1 MSGIALVVVVFFVM
15 AALLGGAAYV
25 VYQGK
30 LRRAKAIERG
40 LKMVP
45 LLIHLPPPSN
55 DTSAGSRDMR
65 EVMREKTAQ
74 AEVLYNLIAG
84 TATAGFKSNFYGQ
97 RHMALELVASG
108 GLVHFYVA
116 VPVNLVSVIQQA
128 ILTAYPGAKLEEVE
142 DHNIF
147 SQQGRLSATVG
158 GELVLKNNSAYP
170 IATYANLERDPM
182 EALLL
187 TLSGLTATEGAA
199 VQIMIRPAS
208 ASWVKHATKMTT
220 KLRRGRQQNLAFGV
234 ADLAK
239 ATVKTPSSGVPHDMA
254 KGGTN
259 PNLSQLELSVIEQTE
274 DKVKHAGFEV
284 LVRVLVSADNGGRS
298 QQILQDMATSF
309 ALFERPGL
317 NGFKFVPAVDV
328 QGLVTAFIF
337 RFFPPQMHAS
347 ILNAVEL
354 ATLYHLPDSQFTP
367 TNNIKRQM
375 SKEVDGPVTS
385 STSGLLFGYNEF
397 RGTKKEIRL
406 SVEDRRRHTYI
417 LGQTGTGKSTM
428 LENLIV
434 QDMLAGNGFAFI
446 DPHGDSAEKMLSLVP
461 KSRAED
467 VIYFNPAD
475 MDFPL
480 GLNLFEFKDPLQK
493 DFLIQES
500 LNMLYKLY
508 DPNGTGVIGPRF
520 EQWYRNAA
528 LTLMADPN
536 GATFIEIPKVFTD
549 TEYLKQKFKYLKDPT
564 VIDFWTKEM
573 GQTSDYHKSEMLGYF
588 VSKFGA
594 FQQNEMMRNIIGQT
608 KSAFDLR
615 DIMDNK
621 KILIVNLSKGQVGEL
636 NSKLLGMMLV
646 IKIQAAAMSRAN
658 VPESDRADF
667 SLYVDEFQN
676 FSTDS
681 FASILSEARKYRL
694 NLIVGNQFIGQ
705 LSNEIRDAVFGN
717 IGTILAHRMGP
728 DDAEFMVKQ
737 LAPVFDTSDLMN
749 LPNYHS
755 AARLMIGGLPSQPFT
770 MSDLPPVAGNNLEL
784 GVAIKQLSAAK
795 SGVAKAVVDADV
807 EARLSSRP
815 SAPAPAPV
823 GPPVAAPSPAA
834 APAPIPAPTPAEPA
848 PTPVLVDEPVAPVV
862 ESAPAA
868 VPAAP
873 AITPTSVP
881 QPVSMPAP
889 VLSPPVVAPE
899 PLQAAPAISP
909 APTVPNIPAA
919 ATATPPPVATSA
931 PDVAAAAVYAAPPP
945 IIPPEPE
952 DEVPVA
958 ERTALGQPLPA
969 VERPIIEQS
978 LPATPAPST
987 AALLTTPPPI
997 GAPPIGAPVID
1008 LPAPSSTNVAKDTLS
1023 IRDITGGSR
1032 QPVPQLS
1039 NVPDVQLI
1047 PDGAAPAVQLTPEL
1061 ADVPLLTY
1069 DPATDPNADVPLLV
1083 APPPSVGHVP
1093 GAAPLVDVVPG
1104 KPAYNPATDPN
1115 AGVPLTAADMQT
1127 VPSPPAVLSP
1137 VVSVPVLETPVTP
1150 EPKPAITITEP
1161 PAVAISELPTVALT
1175 PPLAAAPPPVT
1186 STLEHVPDW
1195 SQEPEAKTELTREP
1209 APLPQIVT
1217 PDATNA
1223 SIDDELPIH
1232 FIDPSLEAV
1241 LDRPYE
1247 SSTPAPT
1254 TPAVPQPALPTVP
1267 APVIMAS
1274 PVIPTPAPVTPA
1286 TPPSVAPVIAPTA
1299 LVAAPVP
1306 IVSQPEPVSLVQP
1319 AGLAVVPPP
1328 IGAAPVELPG
1338 ASVDSTVLGAIPL
1351 PDSPAPALPQPSA
1364 PIPVIPVA
1372 PVIQPAPTPIPV
1384 VLMPETSSI
1393 PPITSPEP
1401 IPPVAGVEEKLAE
1414 VTSQPSLAPAEN
1426 PLPAPIAPPAAVL
1439 PVTSSDQI
1447 TDSVKPKVVD
1457 DAVVEIKPI
1466 ESLEPPVAPHDE
1478 PQNLLPE
1485 HATVDNDGKPPLAP
1499 SVPTEPKP
1507 VAAGPAEPPKTAL
1520 PDASSLPEPTTVN
1533 FSIVPE
1539 LTKAPDT
1546 DTAKA
1551 IKEPMVQKTEPQ
1563 PHVTANEIVAR
1574 TEATIDDLL
1583 SGSLIRRDTDR
1594 IRLEEPE
1601 EAAPIDKPTEVVGEG
1616 RHWVG
1621 SATPE
1626 TDNPSED
1633 EDEPQPEQ
1641 EPTEAAHYS
1650 SSHKVIQPLHP
1661 IVPSKQELARE
1672 LAAEAAA
1679 ISLAPPVV
1687 KPAPVSPAVAA
1698 SAPTAGSAKPDESP
1712 KPADMPAANPTPTRP
1727 LAPAAVVVPKPEP
1740 TPAVKPPLAPTPP
1753 IEAPVAMQTKPI
1765 SPVED
1770 EQMMPEAVS
1779 LAATDVAAAREA
1791 ARLATP
1797 PPSPIETSPHKPE
1810 SKRGNRLHHRG
1821 RHGGKAPEVTKPEA
1835 ALEAVKPVIAAE
1847 IPKPMTE
1854 VSPEPRPVPVE
1865 TKPAPK
1871 SEVAP
1876 PAPAP
1881 MTGKL
1886 ILPSA
1891 NKAVPTAAAPLERPD
1906 KLAKGEVFVDSAGNV
1921 IIGE

>member
-1 MSGIALVVVVFFVM
+1 MSGIALVVVVFF
-15 AALLGGAAYV
+15 ALATLLGGAAYV

-97 RHMALELVASG
+97 RHLALELVASG

-705 LSNEIRDAVFGN
+705 LSTEIRDAVFGN

-795 SGVAKAVVDADV
+795 FGVAKAVVDADV

-823 GPPVAAPSPAA
+823 GPPLAAPSAA
-834 APAPIPAPTPAEPA
+834 AAGAPIPAPTPAEPA
-848 PTPVLVDEPVAPVV
+848 ATPILVNEPAAPDV

-873 AITPTSVP
+873 AITPTYVP
-881 QPVSMPAP
+881 QPVSTLAP

-899 PLQAAPAISP
+899 PRQAASAISS
-909 APTVPNIPAA
+909 APTVPSVPADA
-919 ATATPPPVATSA
+919 SAIPPPVATSA
-931 PDVAAAAVYAAPPP
+931 PDVAATAVYAAPSP

-952 DEVPVA
+952 DEAPA
-958 ERTALGQPLPA
+958 IERTAIGQPLPA
-969 VERPIIEQS
+969 A
-978 LPATPAPST
+978 PAAST

-1008 LPAPSSTNVAKDTLS
+1008 VPAPSSIDGSKDTLS

-1032 QPVPQLS
+1032 QPVPQVS
-1039 NVPDVQLI
+1039 NAPDVQLI
-1047 PDGAAPAVQLTPEL
+1047 PDGAAPAAQLNPEL
-1061 ADVPLLTY
+1061 AEVPLLAY
-1069 DPATDPNADVPLLV
+1069 DPATDPNADVPLL
-1083 APPPSVGHVP
+1083 
-1093 GAAPLVDVVPG
+1093 AAPAPVAGHMSGAQLPVEVVPG

-1115 AGVPLTAADMQT
+1115 AAVPLTSDDMQAG
-1127 VPSPPAVLSP
+1127 PMSP
-1137 VVSVPVLETPVTP
+1137 VAVTPVVTAPMPETPVIP
-1150 EPKPAITITEP
+1150 EPKPTITITEP
-1161 PAVAISELPTVALT
+1161 PVVVISELPSIALT
-1175 PPLAAAPPPVT
+1175 SAPPPAAPQAT
-1186 STLEHVPDW
+1186 PTLEHVPDW
-1195 SQEPEAKTELTREP
+1195 SQESEPKTELTREP
-1209 APLPQIVT
+1209 APLPQTVT
-1217 PDATNA
+1217 PDATSA

-1241 LDRPYE
+1241 LDRPYD

-1254 TPAVPQPALPTVP
+1254 TPGVPQPALTTAHVAMASSVAQP
-1267 APVIMAS
+1267 AP
-1274 PVIPTPAPVTPA
+1274 TTPVTPPAVAVDVPA
-1286 TPPSVAPVIAPTA
+1286 TVSLAVPTPTVSEPETAP
-1299 LVAAPVP
+1299 
-1306 IVSQPEPVSLVQP
+1306 LVQP
-1319 AGLAVVPPP
+1319 AGLAVAPPP

-1338 ASVDSTVLGAIPL
+1338 ESAGSAVVESALADAPAPVSQPVPAQA
-1351 PDSPAPALPQPSA
+1351 PAPAPIPAIPTPQPSVTQPEA
-1364 PIPVIPVA
+1364 PVA
-1372 PVIQPAPTPIPV
+1372 QTASSVVPLPV
-1384 VLMPETSSI
+1384 SS
-1393 PPITSPEP
+1393 PITSAISPEP
-1401 IPPVAGVEEKLAE
+1401 TASEAAIDVKPVEAKP
-1414 VTSQPSLAPAEN
+1414 Q
-1426 PLPAPIAPPAAVL
+1426 PLPAPIEKQLPTPIALPAAEL
-1439 PVTSSDQI
+1439 PLINPNQPAEPL
-1447 TDSVKPKVVD
+1447 KPKDVD
-1457 DAVVEIKPI
+1457 DAVVEVKIDKVV
-1466 ESLEPPVAPHDE
+1466 ESPSSPRDE
-1478 PQNLLPE
+1478 PQILLPE
-1485 HATVDNDGKPPLAP
+1485 HATVDNDSKPRLAP
-1499 SVPTEPKP
+1499 SVQTEPKP
-1507 VAAGPAEPPKTAL
+1507 VAAGPAEPPKTAQ
-1520 PDASSLPEPTTVN
+1520 PDASSLSEPTTVN

-1539 LTKAPDT
+1539 LSKAPQT
-1546 DTAKA
+1546 DTPKVTT
-1551 IKEPMVQKTEPQ
+1551 EPTVQKPV
-1563 PHVTANEIVAR
+1563 PPSHVTANEIVAR

-1601 EAAPIDKPTEVVGEG
+1601 EGAPIEKPTEVVGEG

-1621 SATPE
+1621 SASP
-1626 TDNPSED
+1626 DKDSPSED
-1633 EDEPQPEQ
+1633 EDEPQPEH
-1641 EPTEAAHYS
+1641 EPSVEAHYN
-1650 SSHKVIQPLHP
+1650 SSHKVIP
-1661 IVPSKQELARE
+1661 A
-1672 LAAEAAA
+1672 
-1679 ISLAPPVV
+1679 APPNCSEQ
-1687 KPAPVSPAVAA
+1687 ARTWRA
-1698 SAPTAGSAKPDESP
+1698 SWQP
-1712 KPADMPAANPTPTRP
+1712 K
-1727 LAPAAVVVPKPEP
+1727 
-1740 TPAVKPPLAPTPP
+1740 
-1753 IEAPVAMQTKPI
+1753 
-1765 SPVED
+1765 
-1770 EQMMPEAVS
+1770 
-1779 LAATDVAAAREA
+1779 
-1791 ARLATP
+1791 
-1797 PPSPIETSPHKPE
+1797 
-1810 SKRGNRLHHRG
+1810 G
-1821 RHGGKAPEVTKPEA
+1821 RQLT
-1835 ALEAVKPVIAAE
+1835 
-1847 IPKPMTE
+1847 
-1854 VSPEPRPVPVE
+1854 
-1865 TKPAPK
+1865 
-1871 SEVAP
+1871 
-1876 PAPAP
+1876 
-1881 MTGKL
+1881 
-1886 ILPSA
+1886 
-1891 NKAVPTAAAPLERPD
+1891 
-1906 KLAKGEVFVDSAGNV
+1906 
-1921 IIGE
+1921 